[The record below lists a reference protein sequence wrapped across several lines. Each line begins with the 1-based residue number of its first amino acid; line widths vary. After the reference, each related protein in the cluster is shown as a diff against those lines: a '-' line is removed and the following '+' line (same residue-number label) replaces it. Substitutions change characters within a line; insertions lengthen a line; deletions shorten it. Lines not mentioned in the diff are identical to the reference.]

1 LSGRSTFVYPTPE
14 EEEEEESWDWSLD
27 RRESQARDLL
37 FCFMTWKST
46 EGWRMKDE
54 ITPLIKGWDIHN
66 PKKLI
71 FSAKESAGMYL

>member
-1 LSGRSTFVYPTPE
+1 
-14 EEEEEESWDWSLD
+14 
-27 RRESQARDLL
+27 
-37 FCFMTWKST
+37 
-46 EGWRMKDE
+46 MKDE